1 MVHFATTDLDVG
13 TYSPF
18 SGSPLD
24 VAVVYGVVSAAWI
37 LVSDRLVAATIAD
50 PALANTVQ
58 TAKGWL
64 FVVGSAILIFGL
76 VRHGQRSMEQTNERL
91 DRALRQTSVLHRI
104 LRHNLRNSC
113 NVIAGNTEL
122 IAAHVETDGGEGE
135 VATDAGADAGP
146 DSEECLETI
155 REQTE
160 QLVTITEKTRELRDL
175 VLEEEPEQRIDL
187 ADVVED
193 AVASARER
201 YPTASFQTDAPAGL
215 ALETDPRIKTAI
227 DELLENAVVH
237 SDRADPAV
245 SVELRQRA
253 DGTVA
258 LDVADDGPGMPEME
272 RAVLEEG
279 MESPMFHSEGLGL
292 WIARTVVHDV
302 GGDIRI
308 VDNEPRGTV
317 VRIQL
322 PP

>member
-1 MVHFATTDLDVG
+1 VG

-24 VAVVYGVVSAAWI
+24 VAVVYGAVSAGWI
-37 LVSDRLVAATIAD
+37 LVSDRLVAATIDD
-50 PALANTVQ
+50 PGLANTVQ

-64 FVVGSAILIFGL
+64 FVAGSAVLIFGL
-76 VRHGQRSMEQTNERL
+76 VRHGQRSMAQTNERL

-113 NVIAGNTEL
+113 NVISGNAEL
-122 IAAHVETDGGEGE
+122 IATHVETDGGVGE
-135 VATDAGADAGP
+135 TATDADTDGRPDAGP
-146 DSEECLETI
+146 DSEECLDTI

-160 QLVTITEKTRELRDL
+160 QLVTITEKTRLLRDL
-175 VLEEEPEQRIDL
+175 VLEEEPERRLDL
-187 ADVVED
+187 SAVVED
-193 AVASARER
+193 AVAAAREQ
-201 YPTASFQTDAPAGL
+201 YPAASFDVDAPPDL
-215 ALETDPRIKTAI
+215 ALETDPRVRTAI

-237 SDRADPAV
+237 SDRTDPTIR
-245 SVELRQRA
+245 VELRQHT
-253 DGTVA
+253 DGRIA

-292 WIARTVVHDV
+292 WIARTVVRDV
-302 GGDIRI
+302 GGEIRI

-317 VRIQL
+317 VRIRL
-322 PP
+322 SP